1 METERRR
8 CRSARPLALIA
19 LGQEGVR
26 PREDV
31 GLCRVGVAESLPVA
45 TMHRFEDLRRWRAK
59 LDLVFGMLTALRVAN
74 LKELTLAALKQS
86 TTSELHIREIV
97 KLGHVKLPSL
107 AGTVLYRANLG
118 SHRSR

>member
-1 METERRR
+1 MCGSAALERTLKALRRLERVGGSTTDTERCR

-45 TMHRFEDLRRWRAK
+45 TMHRFEDLMRWRAK
-59 LDLVFGMLTALRVAN
+59 LDLVFGMRVAN

-97 KLGHVKLPSL
+97 KLGH
-107 AGTVLYRANLG
+107 G
-118 SHRSR
+118 